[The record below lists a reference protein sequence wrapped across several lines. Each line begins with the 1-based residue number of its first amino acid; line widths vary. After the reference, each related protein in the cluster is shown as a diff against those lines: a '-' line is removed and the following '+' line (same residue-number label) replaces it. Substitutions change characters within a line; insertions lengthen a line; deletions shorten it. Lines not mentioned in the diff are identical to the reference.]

1 MNGVRKP
8 SKLELG
14 LITMRQS
21 DHMAILRWTETSL
34 DDLVADDFSKMEL
47 KIMSN
52 LKFLFHR
59 MGGQVDW
66 LLKER
71 YLQNWRSSS
80 ELLMP
85 LGEFYSIDLIWTT
98 SLLGSLV

>member
-1 MNGVRKP
+1 
-8 SKLELG
+8 
-14 LITMRQS
+14 
-21 DHMAILRWTETSL
+21 MAILRWTETSL

-71 YLQNWRSSS
+71 NLQN
-80 ELLMP
+80 
-85 LGEFYSIDLIWTT
+85 
-98 SLLGSLV
+98 